1 MIKGKV
7 TVKISSDQTKALNMV
22 LKELDKAS
30 VYVGIPEENADRKD
44 GGVNNAQ
51 LLMIHTKGSPVRGIP
66 ARPVLE
72 PAIEADDNRL
82 KISAGLLNAARQSF
96 NGNKNGFITMLN
108 NVGRLAQGIC
118 QRWFTDPR
126 NGWPPNQAATVLA
139 KIRKIKGKR
148 GEKAA
153 EEYKRRLAA
162 GESMV
167 GLDTP
172 LIDTGE
178 MRQAITYIVK
188 ENK

>member
-1 MIKGKV
+1 MIKGKA
-7 TVKISSDQTKALNMV
+7 TVKTTFDQTKVLDKI
-22 LKELDKAS
+22 LKELDKAP
-30 VYVGIPEENADRKD
+30 VYVGIPAENADRED
-44 GGVNNAQ
+44 GGINNAQ
-51 LLMIHTKGSPVRGIP
+51 LLMIHTKGSPVRGLP

-82 KISAGLLNAARQSF
+82 RISAGLMNAARLGLD
-96 NGNKNGFITMLN
+96 GNKAGFITMLN

-126 NGWPPNQAATVLA
+126 NGWPPNQAATILA
-139 KIRKIKGKR
+139 KIRKMAGKR

-153 EEYKRRLAA
+153 EEYKRRLSA

-172 LIDTGE
+172 LIDTGA
-178 MRQAITYIVK
+178 MRSAITYVVK
-188 ENK
+188 EGK